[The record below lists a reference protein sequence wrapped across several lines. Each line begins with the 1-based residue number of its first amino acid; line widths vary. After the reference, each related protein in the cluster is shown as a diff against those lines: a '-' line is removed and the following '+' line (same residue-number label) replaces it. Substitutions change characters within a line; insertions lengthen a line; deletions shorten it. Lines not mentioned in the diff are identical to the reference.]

1 MAVTNSKGLKVCI
14 TKDGATGTTLTPTAI
29 SKAKPASVTVTNTLT
44 NGDVVTVS
52 GTGFPELDGKTFVVS
67 GASGASFDLLG
78 SDTTSST
85 GTLGSS
91 PLVTAYAD
99 ATNMICLCLAS
110 LSVNSDQPGTIDVAT
125 FCDPTASIPSG
136 VQAAGTFDF
145 TGYVDTSSSDYPE
158 LLKAVEA
165 GDTRQL
171 RILLPGNNGY
181 IVAPVK
187 FSSMT
192 YDLPI
197 DGAVGYSGSGVFS
210 SKPVHLF

>member
-14 TKDGATGTTLTPTAI
+14 TKNSASPTTLTPTAI
-29 SKAKPASVTVTNTLT
+29 SKAAPASVTVTNTLKS
-44 NGDVVTVS
+44 GDVVVMKN
-52 GTGFPELDGKTFVVS
+52 TGLPELDGKTFVVTNPS
-67 GASGASFDLLG
+67 ASKFDLLG
-78 SDTTSST
+78 SDTTGSS
-85 GTLGSS
+85 GTLSAA
-91 PLVTAYAD
+91 PKIDAYAD
-99 ATNMICLCLAS
+99 TDMICLCLAS

-145 TGYVDTSSSDYPE
+145 TGFVDVASSDYPE
-158 LLKAVEA
+158 LVKAVEA
-165 GDTRQL
+165 GNTRQL
-171 RILLPGNNGY
+171 RIYLPGNNGY

-187 FSSMT
+187 FSSIS

-197 DGAVGYSGSGVFS
+197 DGAVGYAGSGVFS